1 VLGAADIAQRA
12 VIPAILD
19 AGDQIAAVAS
29 RNPQRSRL
37 LAAEFG
43 LEQDG
48 LTYQELVESNVDA
61 IYIPL
66 PNSLH
71 LTWTLRAL
79 AAGKHV
85 LCEKPLALTAAEG
98 REMVQAAEE
107 HEVVLAEAVMY
118 RYHPRWQV
126 VHQTIAQ
133 GRVGQIRHLRGT
145 FSFSLGPPPD
155 IRWEEDLGGGALY
168 DLGSYLLNACRWLA
182 GEPDRVLGRAH
193 VAHGVDGDGSLLLEF
208 PAPDGPVSAELAFS
222 FEAAEHQVFEVI
234 GKEGSLLIPK
244 PFTAWRGEAIPLWLS
259 EAAGEP
265 ARPIQTPAADPYTE
279 MVRAFRSRVHGG
291 PELLLA
297 PRDSERGLRLLD
309 AARQSIFSQSWI
321 QLAETVSLEP

>member
-1 VLGAADIAQRA
+1 
-12 VIPAILD
+12 
-19 AGDQIAAVAS
+19 
-29 RNPQRSRL
+29 
-37 LAAEFG
+37 
-43 LEQDG
+43 
-48 LTYQELVESNVDA
+48 
-61 IYIPL
+61 
-66 PNSLH
+66 
-71 LTWTLRAL
+71 
-79 AAGKHV
+79 
-85 LCEKPLALTAAEG
+85 
-98 REMVQAAEE
+98 MVQAAEE

-234 GKEGSLLIPK
+234 GTEGSLLIPK

-265 ARPIQTPAADPYTE
+265 ARPIQTPAA
-279 MVRAFRSRVHGG
+279 
-291 PELLLA
+291 
-297 PRDSERGLRLLD
+297 ERGLRLLD